1 MIEGVSTYGYGTS
14 STSSTTKSADE
25 TMGKDAFLQLL
36 VTQLENQ
43 DPLNPTDNTEFVAQ
57 LAQFSSLEGIQNLNT
72 TLEGMTGSVEALQE
86 FGSASLIGRSA
97 KAESDSFSYEGG
109 VERLGF
115 SFDSDVTEA
124 VLTVKDSSG
133 ETVREISLGSL
144 SSGYGEAEWDG
155 KNSSGTA
162 AEAGLYSFSVEA
174 KGSDGSSAN
183 ASTFVNGL
191 VTGVSLG
198 ENSALLIDGLEVSRD
213 LVKEIY

>member
-1 MIEGVSTYGYGTS
+1 MIEGLGVYGYGTA
-14 STSSTTKSADE
+14 TTQTTKSAED
-25 TMGKDAFLQLL
+25 TMGKDAFLKLL

-43 DPLNPTDNTEFVAQ
+43 DPLNPTENTEFVAQ

-72 TLEGMTGSVEALQE
+72 SLEGMVGSMDSLQE

-97 KAESDSFSYEGG
+97 RAASDSFTYDGSA
-109 VERLGF
+109 ERLGF

-133 ETVREISLGSL
+133 ETVREINLGSL

-162 AEAGLYSFSVEA
+162 AGAGLYSFSVEA
-174 KGSDGSSAN
+174 KGSDGSSVN
-183 ASTFVNGL
+183 GSTFIQGP

-198 ENSALLIDGLEVSRD
+198 DNSALLIDGIEITRD